1 MEVDKRSR
9 KVGRYLVSTSFNGPW
24 WKICWENTG
33 AGMGFEEPQAV
44 LPEQRTSGAE
54 IPGRVGAER
63 GGGQAST
70 KQGGAEE
77 IKPPPNMEII
87 RAVCIKCS
95 YLL

>member
-1 MEVDKRSR
+1 M
-9 KVGRYLVSTSFNGPW
+9 VSTSFNGP

-63 GGGQAST
+63 GEARLAPSKVEQRRSSRHPTWKLSEPSAL
-70 KQGGAEE
+70 
-77 IKPPPNMEII
+77 N
-87 RAVCIKCS
+87 VFNCS
-95 YLL
+95 ESLK